1 MNRVAAV
8 VIWNSTR
15 QFDKVYHYLVPEKL
29 LDAVKSGMRVLVPF
43 GKSDSLREAFVVEM
57 LENSDIGKLKEIW
70 KPLDE
75 NPVLDGNLIELG
87 KWMRKRYI
95 CSYCDAFKCMLPAG
109 LGIKKEKIIQITGI
123 NRDKCTTAEERI
135 IKAIMEAGG
144 AMRVED
150 IKESLGKKESPVVKE
165 NPGTKE
171 SPGTKENP
179 GVKESTGMNES
190 HGMKENT
197 GIKESPGI
205 KDGLGGAAL
214 SRLLKSLEKKGVI
227 RIEEKYHT
235 RAKEKF
241 IKAVALARPA
251 DEIAELIE
259 SNAIKSI
266 QQIRA
271 LEILM
276 ENESVPVAD
285 LAMIAGVSGSVLKTL
300 EKKGHIEFF
309 EIEVVREPWLEA
321 TPERTSPLKPTDE
334 QKAAL
339 DGIKAYI
346 ERAETAEVLLH
357 GVTGSGKTEVYMQLI
372 SEVLSRGKQAIVLV
386 PEISLTPQMV
396 NRFRARFGDD
406 VAVQHSRLSLGERYD
421 QWRLIKERKIRVVV
435 GARSAIFSPLEN
447 LGIIIIDEEHESS
460 YKSAITPRYD
470 AREVARARCRQSKA
484 LLVLGSATPSVETAF
499 RIRSSNGSYFPMVS
513 RPNRINLPEIIVVDM
528 RKELEAG
535 NRSMFSR
542 KLEEEIGRNIEAGQ
556 QTMLLMNRR
565 GHSNFVLCR
574 SCGHTIRCPYCS
586 ISLTYHSNNDRLTCH
601 YCGYSIKNP
610 SLCPECGSKYIRFFG
625 AGTQKVEMEIQ
636 RVFPGASVIRMDMD
650 TTTGKN
656 AHEMI
661 LRRFQQENINI
672 LIGTQMIAKGHD
684 FPNVTLVG
692 VLAADAMLNISD
704 YMASERTFQ
713 LLTQV
718 AGRAGRGNLPGRVVI
733 QTYNTD
739 DYSITNACRHDYEG
753 FYKSEL
759 MVREKLGYPP
769 FCHIGVIITR
779 SAKDKLSYSKSLE
792 IYKMLAKLV
801 EEKCNEVIVTAPKR
815 APLYRIQGLFRWRIV
830 VKCKSLPWLVN
841 AFTRIA
847 DECGTGKDKGA
858 DVSIDI
864 NPVNML

>member
-1 MNRVAAV
+1 MAAV

-123 NRDKCTTAEERI
+123 NQDKCTTAEERI

-150 IKESLGKKESPVVKE
+150 IKESLGKKESSVV
-165 NPGTKE
+165 KE

-179 GVKESTGMNES
+179 GIKESPGMNES

-372 SEVLSRGKQAIVLV
+372 SEVLRRGKQAIVLV

-421 QWRLIKERKIRVVV
+421 QWRLIKERK
-435 GARSAIFSPLEN
+435 
-447 LGIIIIDEEHESS
+447 
-460 YKSAITPRYD
+460 
-470 AREVARARCRQSKA
+470 
-484 LLVLGSATPSVETAF
+484 
-499 RIRSSNGSYFPMVS
+499 
-513 RPNRINLPEIIVVDM
+513 
-528 RKELEAG
+528 
-535 NRSMFSR
+535 
-542 KLEEEIGRNIEAGQ
+542 
-556 QTMLLMNRR
+556 
-565 GHSNFVLCR
+565 
-574 SCGHTIRCPYCS
+574 
-586 ISLTYHSNNDRLTCH
+586 
-601 YCGYSIKNP
+601 
-610 SLCPECGSKYIRFFG
+610 
-625 AGTQKVEMEIQ
+625 
-636 RVFPGASVIRMDMD
+636 
-650 TTTGKN
+650 
-656 AHEMI
+656 
-661 LRRFQQENINI
+661 
-672 LIGTQMIAKGHD
+672 
-684 FPNVTLVG
+684 
-692 VLAADAMLNISD
+692 
-704 YMASERTFQ
+704 
-713 LLTQV
+713 
-718 AGRAGRGNLPGRVVI
+718 
-733 QTYNTD
+733 
-739 DYSITNACRHDYEG
+739 
-753 FYKSEL
+753 
-759 MVREKLGYPP
+759 
-769 FCHIGVIITR
+769 
-779 SAKDKLSYSKSLE
+779 
-792 IYKMLAKLV
+792 
-801 EEKCNEVIVTAPKR
+801 
-815 APLYRIQGLFRWRIV
+815 
-830 VKCKSLPWLVN
+830 
-841 AFTRIA
+841 
-847 DECGTGKDKGA
+847 
-858 DVSIDI
+858 
-864 NPVNML
+864 